1 MFAWAQHVNEP
12 KGVGYDS
19 LSDPCVFSFAEHID
33 EPKDVGYDISLDSC
47 LFRLN
52 MLLNPKMLGLTT
64 C

>member
-1 MFAWAQHVNEP
+1 VDEP

-19 LSDPCVFSFAEHID
+19 LLDPCVFSFAEHID

>member
-1 MFAWAQHVNEP
+1 MDEP

-19 LSDPCVFSFAEHID
+19 LLDPCVFSFAEHID